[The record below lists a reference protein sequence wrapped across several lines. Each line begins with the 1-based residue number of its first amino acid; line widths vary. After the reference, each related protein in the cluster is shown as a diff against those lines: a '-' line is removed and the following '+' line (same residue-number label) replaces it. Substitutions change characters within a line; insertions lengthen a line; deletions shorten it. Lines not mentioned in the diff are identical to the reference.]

1 MNRDDYA
8 MMKSREE
15 IAKAFIDKMGNVSVN
30 DIGLIPALMD
40 YIQTGNKKMF
50 DEYNDFHF
58 IKTQGERQKKL
69 QDSEELAKTID
80 AVIHKNEEYMQG
92 YKLFAEEF
100 RKWRYEVFANIDADC
115 PTKDC
120 ATIGDIEKVI
130 GKMRSSGMKN
140 VTQRKLYIL
149 IDGKIKSAKT
159 ITLNDDNKAVIE
171 AGTDMTFVTPAP
183 HDQMISRHEFEVLY
197 NMQRPRLHITNWDD
211 DNPI

>member
-15 IAKAFIDKMGNVSVN
+15 IAKAFIDKMANVSVN

-58 IKTQGERQKKL
+58 IKTQEERQKKL

-92 YKLFAEEF
+92 YKLFSQEF
-100 RKWRYEVFANIDADC
+100 AKWRAEMFTKLDADC

-130 GKMRSSGMKN
+130 GQMRRLGLGGVN
-140 VTQRKLYIL
+140 QRKLYVL
-149 IDGKIKSAKT
+149 IGDKLYNIKT
-159 ITLNDDNKAVIE
+159 ITLNENNKAIIE
-171 AGTDMTFVTPAP
+171 VGTDMTFVTPAP
-183 HDQMISRHEFEVLY
+183 HDQMISRHEFEVMY
-197 NMQRPRLHITNWDD
+197 NVRRPKLFVTNSD
-211 DNPI
+211 

>member
-15 IAKAFIDKMGNVSVN
+15 IAKAFIDKMGNVSVS

-58 IKTQGERQKKL
+58 IKTQEERQKKL

-100 RKWRYEVFANIDADC
+100 QKWRQEVFVKMDADC

-130 GKMRSSGMKN
+130 DQMRRSGLKN
-140 VTQRKLYIL
+140 ISQRKLYIL
-149 IDGKIKSAKT
+149 IGDKLRNIDT

-171 AGTDMTFVTPAP
+171 VGRHLTFVTQAP
-183 HDQMISRHEFEVLY
+183 HAPTMSREEFEVLY
-197 NMQRPRLHITNWDD
+197 NLRKPKMFVTNSD
-211 DNPI
+211 